1 MNDMLPRL
9 AEARAGFLA
18 RIKSEILWVKPLE
31 KIKASI
37 RRNLPSGIAGPVSI
51 ADVDNASSIKIA
63 WEWAARL
70 PGSFAV
76 SEPSQDSGKLFQFTV
91 RDFLRVGF
99 ELGAVLRPGA
109 WQWRTEYGAAHFDQ
123 YAHLNDIRDALEEN
137 KELRTVFSEQY
148 LVVPDIVVYRSAIRA
163 AEVGRSPDVRIAN
176 LSPLLD
182 DAQFSK
188 NHPLLHASVSCKITM
203 RSDRAQNTR
212 TEALNLIRNRKG
224 RAPAIVAVTAEPL
237 PTRLSSLA
245 LGTGDV
251 DFVYHAALPE
261 LRESLTTTGN
271 EDQLDMLN
279 TLVEGR
285 RIRDIADLVLD
296 LLI

>member
-1 MNDMLPRL
+1 MLPKL
-9 AEARAGFLA
+9 AQARADFLA
-18 RIKSEILWVKPLE
+18 RIKSEILWLKPLD
-31 KIKASI
+31 KLKASI
-37 RRNLPSGIAGPVSI
+37 RRNLPSHIDGPVSI
-51 ADVDNASSIKIA
+51 ADIDNASSVKIA
-63 WEWAARL
+63 WEWARRL
-70 PGSFAV
+70 PGAFAA
-76 SEPSQDSGKLFQFTV
+76 SEPAQDSGKSFQFAV
-91 RDFLRVGF
+91 RDFLQAGF
-99 ELGAVLRPGA
+99 DLGLDLRPGN
-109 WQWRTEYGAAHFDQ
+109 WEWKTEYGAAHFDQ
-123 YAHLNDIRDALEEN
+123 YAHLNDIKGVLEGN
-137 KELRTVFSEQY
+137 KELRTIFSEQY
-148 LVVPDIVVYRSAIRA
+148 LVVPDIVVYRNAISAA
-163 AEVGRSPDVRIAN
+163 DLGRSPDVKVAG

-182 DAQFSK
+182 DAQLSR

-224 RAPAIVAVTAEPL
+224 RAPSIVAVTAEPL

-261 LRESLTTTGN
+261 LREALTATGN

-279 TLVEGR
+279 TIVEGR
-285 RIRDIADLVLD
+285 RLRDIADLVLD